1 MERENI
7 SELTNREEACK
18 RVKQI
23 AEVMKRLKINN
34 YLKIGGISQ
43 EDKNALAILES
54 DMDTIARRN
63 GLQKLATELKTTMS
77 ARYDIIDSEKSGQT
91 TKVNG
96 QSISNDNNLGFNKD
110 LEAYRGAVDAE
121 TQALKTG
128 KLSKAIECQTMA
140 QKYMNILDDDNKK
153 RAIEYKRELF
163 LELNFSLT
171 KSEDNVEKWMRR
183 FQNCL
188 RPEDFSNRINMAK
201 KLDQMTKG
209 CEKTNGE
216 KYAGS
221 IDRSI

>member
-1 MERENI
+1 M
-7 SELTNREEACK
+7 
-18 RVKQI
+18 
-23 AEVMKRLKINN
+23 
-34 YLKIGGISQ
+34 
-43 EDKNALAILES
+43 
-54 DMDTIARRN
+54 
-63 GLQKLATELKTTMS
+63 
-77 ARYDIIDSEKSGQT
+77 
-91 TKVNG
+91 
-96 QSISNDNNLGFNKD
+96 GFNKD

-128 KLSKAIECQTMA
+128 KLSKAIECQNMA

-201 KLDQMTKG
+201 KLEQMTKG